1 MKYKNKLIEVLK
13 NTILLNN
20 DIGLFSKKY
29 DNNIYPE
36 SNTYEDIIKTLSP
49 DFIVNSDS
57 IFDRPKIKEISN
69 TVINTSKIK
78 NRPSIK
84 YIESNIKKNINILPT
99 NFDKIL
105 KNTENSI
112 QNIDKDT
119 SEYIL
124 SNKDNLN
131 HNSLKQEP
139 TVYSKESFDR
149 ISPKQESIP
158 DLYTSQQEPTVSS
171 RESFSPIS
179 PKQEPTASSRESFSP
194 ISSPLASSRELFS
207 PISPKQESIP
217 DLYTSQQEPI
227 ASSRESFSPIENS
240 ITPNTFSFPT
250 ENQEFEKDSN
260 LYYNNLNSIDKLKSN
275 VFERKLRNG
284 KYHPDITEVNRIK
297 RNLFTD
303 MVGSGLIQSNLNK
316 ELQEISAFKYGG
328 TVNPTSP
335 TFMINEGNAIGRG
348 TENVST
354 TIIPAN
360 TPNPSISRTPG
371 YSNDKSS
378 LDLEIE
384 TEIASSILYL
394 SKKIDNLKQQIPP
407 IKQDELKAYKSNQ
420 VRENNNSII
429 IYYNSFG

>member
-13 NTILLNN
+13 STILLTN
-20 DIGLFSKKY
+20 DTGLFSKKY

-57 IFDRPKIKEISN
+57 IFDRPKTKEVSSTI
-69 TVINTSKIK
+69 INTSKTK

-84 YIESNIKKNINILPT
+84 YIESNIKKNINIVPT

-119 SEYIL
+119 SEYII
-124 SNKDNLN
+124 SNKHNVN
-131 HNSLKQEP
+131 HNSYKSEP
-139 TVYSKESFDR
+139 VASSRESFDPISSPVASSR
-149 ISPKQESIP
+149 ESFDPISPKPELIP
-158 DLYTSQQEPTVSS
+158 DLYTSQQEPV
-171 RESFSPIS
+171 
-179 PKQEPTASSRESFSP
+179 ASSRESFDP
-194 ISSPLASSRELFS
+194 ISSPVASSRESFD

-217 DLYTSQQEPI
+217 DLYTSQQEPV
-227 ASSRESFSPIENS
+227 ASSRESFDPIKNS
-240 ITPNTFSFPT
+240 IIPNNFSFPV
-250 ENQEFEKDSN
+250 ENQEFEKDNN
-260 LYYNNLNSIDKLKSN
+260 LYYNNLNSTDKLKSN

-303 MVGSGLIQSNLNK
+303 IVGSGLIQSNLNK

-328 TVNPTSP
+328 TVNPASP
-335 TFMINEGNAIGRG
+335 TFMTNEGNGVGKG

-371 YSNDKSS
+371 YSNNNTSS
-378 LDLEIE
+378 LDPE
-384 TEIASSILYL
+384 TEAEIAKSLL
-394 SKKIDNLKQQIPP
+394 SLNKKIKKLNQQIPP
-407 IKQDELKAYKSNQ
+407 KRKKAPNPFKSNQ
-420 VRENNNSII
+420 VRGNNNSIM

>member
-13 NTILLNN
+13 NTILLTN
-20 DIGLFSKKY
+20 DTGLFSKKY

-57 IFDRPKIKEISN
+57 IFDRPKTKEVSSTI
-69 TVINTSKIK
+69 INTSKTK

-84 YIESNIKKNINILPT
+84 YIESNIKKNINIVPT

-119 SEYIL
+119 SEYII
-124 SNKDNLN
+124 SNKHNVN
-131 HNSLKQEP
+131 HNSYKSEP
-139 TVYSKESFDR
+139 VASSRESFDPISSPVASSR
-149 ISPKQESIP
+149 ESFDPISPKPELIP
-158 DLYTSQQEPTVSS
+158 DLYTSQQEPV
-171 RESFSPIS
+171 
-179 PKQEPTASSRESFSP
+179 ASSRESFDP
-194 ISSPLASSRELFS
+194 I
-207 PISPKQESIP
+207 K
-217 DLYTSQQEPI
+217 
-227 ASSRESFSPIENS
+227 NS
-240 ITPNTFSFPT
+240 IIPNNFSFPV
-250 ENQEFEKDSN
+250 ENQEFEKDNN
-260 LYYNNLNSIDKLKSN
+260 LYYNNLNSTDKLKSN

-303 MVGSGLIQSNLNK
+303 IVGSGLIQSNLNK

-328 TVNPTSP
+328 TVNPASP
-335 TFMINEGNAIGRG
+335 TFMTNEGNGVGKG

-371 YSNDKSS
+371 YSNNNTSS
-378 LDLEIE
+378 LDPE
-384 TEIASSILYL
+384 TEAEIAKSLL
-394 SKKIDNLKQQIPP
+394 SLNKKIKKLNQQIPP
-407 IKQDELKAYKSNQ
+407 KRKKAPNPFKSNQ
-420 VRENNNSII
+420 VRGNNNSIM